1 MEKRE
6 KREERK
12 TERQTER
19 QIPHTD
25 RSRHMRRNIAEEV
38 Q

>member
-1 MEKRE
+1 MNGK
-6 KREERK
+6 KER
-12 TERQTER
+12 RQTER

-25 RSRHMRRNIAEEV
+25 QSRRNIAEEV